1 LKRGVSVN
9 NNLLEKYVRL
19 IVKSGIN
26 IQKNQTL
33 VIISSIECASF
44 VRIIAKTAF
53 EEGARDVVVEWNDEL
68 LSKIKYLYA
77 PEEIFEEFPEWQKNF
92 YISYAKEGAAFLTID
107 AKNPELMNDVNPG
120 KVSKA
125 GKVRTYA
132 LQEYVKR
139 KLLGIN
145 QWCIAAYPTRA
156 WAKKVFPNVLED
168 EAVERLWKDIFKAAR
183 IDDGNPIA
191 SWEKHKNNLK
201 TNTDFLNL
209 NEFRCIRFK
218 NSIGTDLNIELP
230 ENHMWISGSIHTPQ
244 GIEFSTNIPTEEIFT
259 MPEKIGVNGT
269 VMSSMPLSYNG
280 SIVDNFSL
288 NFKDGKIIDFQ
299 AEQGY
304 NTLKEIIETDEGS
317 HYLGEVA
324 LVPYNSPVSMLD
336 TIFYNTL
343 IDENA
348 SCHLAIGAAY
358 PCIKNIKSEEE
369 LSKYV
374 INKSLIHVDF
384 MIGTEDLDI
393 TGITKTGNEIPIF
406 KNGNFIESP

>member
-1 LKRGVSVN
+1 MN

-44 VRIIAKTAF
+44 VRMIAKTAF
-53 EEGARDVVVEWNDEL
+53 EEGARDVVLEWNDEL

-125 GKVRTYA
+125 SKVRTYE

-145 QWCIAAYPTRA
+145 QWCIVAYPTRA
-156 WAKKVFPNVLED
+156 WAKRVFPNILED
-168 EAVERLWKDIFKAAR
+168 EAVERLWEDIFKAAR
-183 IDDGNPIA
+183 IDDGDPIV

-209 NEFRCIRFK
+209 NEFKFIHFK

-393 TGITKTGNEIPIF
+393 TGITKTGDKIPIF
-406 KNGNFIESP
+406 KNGNFVESP